1 LSGGHLRDGLGTF
14 CHGSTPLIEP
24 YSHNSGLLSSPG
36 YSPL

>member
-14 CHGSTPLIEP
+14 CHSSTPLIEP